1 MKNYI
6 CWENGFE
13 CYNEIEIKE
22 VYEKEIDKKEFP
34 DFDDWLYD
42 MLRMSILIE
51 EAN

>member
-13 CYNEIEIKE
+13 CYNEI
-22 VYEKEIDKKEFP
+22 DKNEFP